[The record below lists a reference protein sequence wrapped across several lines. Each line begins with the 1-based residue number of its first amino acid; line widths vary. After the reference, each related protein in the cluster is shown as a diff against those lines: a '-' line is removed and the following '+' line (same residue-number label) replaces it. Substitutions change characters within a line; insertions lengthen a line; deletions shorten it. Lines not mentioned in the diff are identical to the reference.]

1 MSTAAKNS
9 IYGFPGSVELGDKL
23 DGQTRVRRLA
33 MTKDKLVT
41 QPLESISIVPDILDY
56 AARTH
61 GTKNSFGWRDI
72 IAVHEE
78 KKDVKKIVGGKEVT
92 ETKTWKY
99 FELSDYKYLNFI
111 QVKEAAL
118 EVAGGLLKLGV
129 KKTDIFN
136 VYAATGY
143 VVALVRFELLFILG
157 FSSSY
162 PQ

>member
-1 MSTAAKNS
+1 MRA
-9 IYGFPGSVELGDKL
+9 
-23 DGQTRVRRLA
+23 
-33 MTKDKLVT
+33 
-41 QPLESISIVPDILDY
+41 

-72 IAVHEE
+72 VSIHEE
-78 KKDVKKIVGGKEVT
+78 KKDVKKVVGGKEVT

-99 FELSDYKYLNFI
+99 FELSDYKYLNFV

-118 EVAGGLLKLGV
+118 EVAGGLLKLDV

-143 VVALVRFELLFILG
+143 VL
-157 FSSSY
+157 
-162 PQ
+162 

>member
-1 MSTAAKNS
+1 MSTASKNN
-9 IYGFPGSVELGDKL
+9 IYGLPGSVDLGPN
-23 DGQTRVRRLA
+23 GQTCVLRLA
-33 MTKDKLVT
+33 MTKDKLVA

-72 IAVHEE
+72 VSIHEE
-78 KKDVKKIVGGKEVT
+78 KKDVKKVVGGKEVT

-99 FELSDYKYLNFI
+99 FELSDYKYLNFV
-111 QVKEAAL
+111 QVKEAEL
-118 EVAGGLLKLGV
+118 EVAGGLLKLDV

-143 VVALVRFELLFILG
+143 VL
-157 FSSSY
+157 
-162 PQ
+162 